1 MIKNTKKTISF
12 YVKYQLMTRSLGDIK
27 VSSSYTTKVDK
38 LSKLYDGLRDLAS
51 YINSEELDSKY
62 LTMRSRVAD
71 VERHVCSSEF
81 IIESKPDFDPND
93 TRYSSGK
100 KGVSP
105 EEFLD
110 LIVWLSRRGLYQDFI
125 YDYEYKESLD
135 DCTMTNEC
143 YVASSLVE
151 SMCEAFNVPAKKIK
165 IPPGFTDDIK
175 LFDGN
180 GYHYFVL
187 VTLNDREYLVDI
199 TYRQFFR
206 LDRNLIGRM
215 GVYGM
220 SGCDPGIYM
229 TMDEGRMNVAMQL
242 LKKGWIEADKDNFK
256 HYMDGFALAFRN
268 CLFYEKNKRY
278 DLTVPYTFED
288 YKSFLVGDDHQIA
301 YEGEECLGIQD
312 EPLKDKDYCYKLK

>member
-1 MIKNTKKTISF
+1 
-12 YVKYQLMTRSLGDIK
+12 
-27 VSSSYTTKVDK
+27 
-38 LSKLYDGLRDLAS
+38 
-51 YINSEELDSKY
+51 
-62 LTMRSRVAD
+62 MRSRVAD

-175 LFDGN
+175 E
-180 GYHYFVL
+180 YHRKKIEERAASEGRP
-187 VTLNDREYLVDI
+187 VTFQLTVDDI
-199 TYRQFFR
+199 YAVSTGH
-206 LDRNLIGRM
+206 LIGRP
-215 GVYGM
+215 
-220 SGCDPGIYM
+220 S
-229 TMDEGRMNVAMQL
+229 
-242 LKKGWIEADKDNFK
+242 
-256 HYMDGFALAFRN
+256 
-268 CLFYEKNKRY
+268 YE
-278 DLTVPYTFED
+278 D
-288 YKSFLVGDDHQIA
+288 
-301 YEGEECLGIQD
+301 
-312 EPLKDKDYCYKLK
+312 